1 MEKKSSFWK
10 ANLTN
15 GLILGL
21 ALIIY
26 SVLLYIF
33 DLNLNKYLGY
43 VSYIIIIAGV
53 ILGTKSYRD
62 NNLNGFITYGQAL
75 GFGTMLVVV
84 AAVLSAIYTYL
95 FVAIIDPDIIDKI
108 LAISEEEMLKKGMSD
123 DQVEMA
129 QSFSKKL
136 MSPVVMS
143 ITGFIGTSIVGFIL
157 SLITS
162 AFLKKE
168 GDPYQEAMQ
177 DIEE

>member
-1 MEKKSSFWK
+1 MEKKSSFRK
-10 ANLTN
+10 AILTN
-15 GLILGL
+15 GLMLGL

-33 DLNLNKYLGY
+33 DLNLNKSLGY
-43 VSYIIIIAGV
+43 VSYIIILAGL
-53 ILGTKSYRD
+53 IFWTKSYRD
-62 NNLNGFITYGQAL
+62 NNMNGFITYGQAL
-75 GFGTMLVVV
+75 GFGTMIVIV

-95 FVAIIDPDIIDKI
+95 FVTVIDPDIIDKI

-129 QSFSKKL
+129 QSFSKKF

-143 ITGFIGTSIVGFIL
+143 ISGFIGTSILGFIL